1 MITFNNFEETN
12 DNNETMLTI
21 GVQNPKP
28 KYNFI
33 RLFYS
38 SQETLPPKCI
48 GPLRGEEAEASLSDV
63 RGGVQRQV
71 GWWQDEEF
79 YHFTSSLEICHDCEI
94 IYP

>member
-1 MITFNNFEETN
+1 
-12 DNNETMLTI
+12 MLTI

-63 RGGVQRQV
+63 RGGVQWQV
-71 GWWQDEEF
+71 G
-79 YHFTSSLEICHDCEI
+79 
-94 IYP
+94 

>member
-1 MITFNNFEETN
+1 
-12 DNNETMLTI
+12 MLTI

-79 YHFTSSLEICHDCEI
+79 YHLQARWRFAMTVKSFTHEMVYTLWTSF
-94 IYP
+94 

>member
-1 MITFNNFEETN
+1 
-12 DNNETMLTI
+12 MLTI

-38 SQETLPPKCI
+38 SQETLPAKCR
-48 GPLRGEEAEASLSDV
+48 GPVRGEEAEASLSDV

-71 GWWQDEEF
+71 GWCQDEEF
-79 YHFTSSLEICHDCEI
+79 YLFKGSVEICHDCEI